1 MERNNMLTIGVV
13 AVVIVVVLAGTYL
26 YFRDDGGDNN
36 GLIDLELGDK
46 LSMAN
51 IEIVGGEETR
61 YLSEMYAAATI
72 NGNMYFV
79 YQSNIGDYKV
89 IAWDMSDPVLIDTD
103 VTIEDIYGNE
113 IVCDLYSVERSGEE
127 AYVYIDKMGP
137 VVMTHTIS
145 DDGTTEKWS
154 YNLSTRDDVHIGS
167 STVDY
172 DMEAGD
178 TLVYLWQEKGNIY
191 NPETAVTMYVTS
203 CEDGVLTYYN
213 EFRGEEMTTT
223 PENFVSFGEDYEGES
238 KGQAVYYNLS
248 YGYRLCNVYHI
259 EDERGSQT
267 LIVGAEDGVCYYIRM
282 VVDGVTYG
290 GELAYAS
297 MVSGDYPTKDRTE
310 EGIGDWSST
319 MHVTVDADGNRTTH
333 IDYERVNSVTDGVN
347 TTEVYDNSGNPSHA
361 GDGEIAD
368 PVVGSDN
375 GTNETLYTVYGTLD
389 CDIYVLNTENYTIK
403 NWVYDGI
410 TMQSRTDY
418 ADGSYEIRTLFFYTP
433 IDYDGTS
440 QLEADNLYFNS
451 TEVGTWFEYSVY
463 SPEGDYM
470 TDARAEI
477 TAIDE
482 DGTITVILSS
492 GMEDV
497 TQVLT
502 EDDQN
507 LDLDILN
514 SVIIDTAWGERACYR
529 CAYSGPYGEMILY
542 VGIDNRIIYQGD
554 VDLANADYDVVMK
567 LESSSSVF

>member
-1 MERNNMLTIGVV
+1 MKKILTAILSLALACGLGL
-13 AVVIVVVLAGTYL
+13 AVVGCGGGEYMINVSGGGSGVGISSAKEGTVEMGMASKKVEGEDAEGLEVYAICQDGIAVVV
-26 YFRDDGGDNN
+26 NN
-36 GLIDLELGDK
+36 ANTAVTDL
-46 LSMAN
+46 
-51 IEIVGGEETR
+51 
-61 YLSEMYAAATI
+61 
-72 NGNMYFV
+72 
-79 YQSNIGDYKV
+79 
-89 IAWDMSDPVLIDTD
+89 
-103 VTIEDIYGNE
+103 TIEDIYGNE

-319 MHVTVDADGNRTTH
+319 MHVTVDADGNVSPTGSTRRRSTT
-333 IDYERVNSVTDGVN
+333 T
-347 TTEVYDNSGNPSHA
+347 A
-361 GDGEIAD
+361 A
-368 PVVGSDN
+368 
-375 GTNETLYTVYGTLD
+375 
-389 CDIYVLNTENYTIK
+389 
-403 NWVYDGI
+403 
-410 TMQSRTDY
+410 
-418 ADGSYEIRTLFFYTP
+418 
-433 IDYDGTS
+433 
-440 QLEADNLYFNS
+440 
-451 TEVGTWFEYSVY
+451 
-463 SPEGDYM
+463 
-470 TDARAEI
+470 I
-477 TAIDE
+477 TA
-482 DGTITVILSS
+482 TPVTV
-492 GMEDV
+492 
-497 TQVLT
+497 
-502 EDDQN
+502 
-507 LDLDILN
+507 
-514 SVIIDTAWGERACYR
+514 
-529 CAYSGPYGEMILY
+529 
-542 VGIDNRIIYQGD
+542 
-554 VDLANADYDVVMK
+554 
-567 LESSSSVF
+567 

>member
-1 MERNNMLTIGVV
+1 MLTIGVV

-223 PENFVSFGEDYEGES
+223 PENFVSFGEDSDG
-238 KGQAVYYNLS
+238 KILGQGVFYNLS
-248 YGYRLCNVYHI
+248 YGYRLCDIYRI
-259 EDERGSQT
+259 YDERGNQT
-267 LIVGAEDGVCYYIRM
+267 LAVGAEDGVCYYMRM

-297 MVSGDYPTKDRTE
+297 MISGDYPTKDRTE

-361 GDGEIAD
+361 GDGVIAD

-375 GTNETLYTVYGTLD
+375 GTNETLYTVYGTLN
-389 CDIYVLNTENYTIK
+389 CDIYVLNAENFTIK

-477 TAIDE
+477 TAVDE

>member
-1 MERNNMLTIGVV
+1 MERKNMLTIGIV
-13 AVVIVVVLAGTYL
+13 AVVIVIVLAGTYL
-26 YFRDDGGDNN
+26 FMRDDGGDHD
-36 GLIDLELGDK
+36 GLRNLELGDT
-46 LSMAN
+46 LYMAN
-51 IEIVGGEETR
+51 IDIVDGEETR
-61 YLSEMYAAATI
+61 YLSEMYAAASI
-72 NGNMYFV
+72 DGNTYFV
-79 YQSNIGDYKV
+79 YQSNLGEYRVV
-89 IAWDMSDPVLIDTD
+89 IWDVEDPVLIETD
-103 VTIEDIYGNE
+103 VTVEDVFGE
-113 IVCDLYSVERSGEE
+113 EVTCDLYSLERSGEE
-127 AYVYIDKMGP
+127 TYLYLNDQMDL
-137 VVMTHTIS
+137 VVAHMVS
-145 DDGTTEKWS
+145 EDGTTERWS
-154 YNLSTRDDVHIGS
+154 YLIDYTSPDIGR

-178 TLVYLWQEKGNIY
+178 SLVYLWQEKGNTY

-203 CEDGVLTYYN
+203 CEDGVLTYFN

-223 PENFVSFGEDYEGES
+223 PENFVSFGEDFDGEIL
-238 KGQAVYYNLS
+238 GQGVFYNLS
-248 YGYRLCNVYHI
+248 YGYRLCDIYRI
-259 EDERGSQT
+259 YDERGNQT
-267 LIVGAEDGVCYYIRM
+267 LAVGAEDGVCYYMRM

-297 MVSGDYPTKDRTE
+297 MISGDYPTKDRTE

-361 GDGEIAD
+361 GDGVIAD

-375 GTNETLYTVYGTLD
+375 GTNEILYTVYGTLD

-440 QLEADNLYFNS
+440 QLESDNLYIDS
-451 TEVGTWFEYSVY
+451 AEVGTWFEYSVY

-477 TAIDE
+477 TAVDE
-482 DGTITVILSS
+482 DGTITVTLSS
-492 GMEDV
+492 GVEDV

-502 EDDQN
+502 EEDQS

-529 CAYSGPYGEMILY
+529 CAYSGLYGEMILY